1 MEFIIRGQKTDI
13 TEAIKAYIEKRIGKL
28 EKYFNNKEII
38 ANVLIKVRG
47 IDQTVEVTI
56 QVPGITLRGEQ
67 THKDLY
73 AAIDLVSEKIERQ
86 IRKNKTR
93 IKNRNTKVNMPVFT
107 TDFENDGYDNE
118 KELIVKRKIV
128 DSKPMDEEEAILQM
142 NLIDHDFFI
151 YKDVNTE
158 KTSVVYKRKDGDYG
172 KIEIN

>member
-1 MEFIIRGQKTDI
+1 MEFIIRGQKTEI
-13 TEAIKAYIEKRIGKL
+13 TDAIKAYVEKRIGKL
-28 EKYFNNKEII
+28 EKYFSNKEIT

-93 IKNRNTKVNMPVFT
+93 IKNRNTKATTPVFT

-118 KELIVKRKIV
+118 KELIVKRKVV